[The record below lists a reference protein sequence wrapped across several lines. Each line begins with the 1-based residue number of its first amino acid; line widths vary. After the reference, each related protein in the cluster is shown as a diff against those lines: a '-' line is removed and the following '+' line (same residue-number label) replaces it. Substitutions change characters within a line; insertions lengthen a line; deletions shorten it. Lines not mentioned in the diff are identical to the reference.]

1 MILFFLLPIILE
13 CIDFLNFSIKVNFLP
28 ITLATLILWI
38 IGLVNFKTSFL
49 NTKLKFP
56 VVLISAGIILSS
68 FLTNE
73 VINNLTRSIAF
84 FVGLVSSVGFAYFL
98 FRRNYIQKAPLFF
111 VALNVYWNL
120 YVLNLFISGAISTE
134 FHFNSNNQN
143 ITTIN
148 SHTVSIAISVSS
160 IFIFSYYFFTQ
171 DFKKRLFSILV
182 LLISLVSMIISQSRS
197 NVAITIITAFLTFYS
212 HQFNKQGTSRHFLPV
227 IISLILAFF
236 VFQFLF
242 LGGLGDSTIA
252 QRFNFND
259 TEYQNQTTDLRK
271 FVYVKFWERL
281 QTEFWGTG
289 LVNPKLYLGLNEA
302 TNLLMHNQYATW
314 VVAGGWLTLLGVLLF
329 FFQVS
334 IIFVNFFKRISKQN
348 KIVVSLNFAI
358 LTYLITLFTVEQ
370 SSLLFFIFF
379 GIIIYQFSLT
389 NYK

>member
-1 MILFFLLPIILE
+1 MNLFFLLPIILE
-13 CIDFLNFSIKVNFLP
+13 CIDFLNFSINVDFLP

-38 IGLVNFKTSFL
+38 IGLVNFKASFL
-49 NTKLKFP
+49 KTKLKFP
-56 VVLISAGIILSS
+56 IILISAGIILSS

-84 FVGLVSSVGFAYFL
+84 LVGIVSSVGFAYFL
-98 FRRNYIQKAPLFF
+98 FRRNYIQKAPLFL

-120 YVLNLFISGAISTE
+120 YVLNLFISGAVTTE

-160 IFIFSYYFFTQ
+160 IFIFSYYFFTK
-171 DFKKRLFSILV
+171 DLKKRLFSILV
-182 LLISLVSMIISQSRS
+182 LLISFVSMIISQSRS
-197 NVAITIITAFLTFYS
+197 NVAFTLIMIFLTYYI
-212 HQFNKQGTSRHFLPV
+212 HQLNKQGTRRFFLPV
-227 IISLILAFF
+227 ILSLVLAFF

-242 LGGLGDSTIA
+242 LGGLGDSTIS
-252 QRFNFND
+252 QRFNIND
-259 TEYQNQTTDLRK
+259 TEYQNQTTDLRQY
-271 FVYVKFWERL
+271 VYVKFWERL

-289 LVNPKLYLGLNEA
+289 LVNPKLYLGLSEA

-314 VVAGGWLTLLGVLLF
+314 VVAGGWITLFGVLYFFLQVSF
-329 FFQVS
+329 FF
-334 IIFVNFFKRISKQN
+334 VNRFKRISEQN
-348 KIVVSLNFAI
+348 TIVVSLNFAI

-370 SSLLFFIFF
+370 SSLLFFIFL